1 MARFTFDPRNC
12 FSEPIWSVPKVL
24 RYPLLTLSYPHNGAL
39 WHTSPRFET
48 PHTALENISSKIKW
62 YSLMFNYSNHV
73 SDPRN
78 NSPKPTRT
86 APTVLHFLLLKS
98 SYHITV
104 HTKTQKEP
112 SILLKK
118 SLHDNTLPPPPKSKC
133 SKKQL
138 TKIQDCLGN
147 LDTSLAYFVL

>member
-1 MARFTFDPRNC
+1 
-12 FSEPIWSVPKVL
+12 
-24 RYPLLTLSYPHNGAL
+24 
-39 WHTSPRFET
+39 
-48 PHTALENISSKIKW
+48 
-62 YSLMFNYSNHV
+62 MFNYSNHV

-78 NSPKPTRT
+78 NSPKPIRT
-86 APTVLHFLLLKS
+86 ATTVLLFLLLKS